1 MYLGHHGDLLCVC
14 NPVQVF
20 LIAYPL
26 HGKLPVMKAEAISE
40 RLGLLVLE
48 ARCTDELL

>member
-20 LIAYPL
+20 FDSLSPAWE
-26 HGKLPVMKAEAISE
+26 VA
-40 RLGLLVLE
+40 
-48 ARCTDELL
+48 CDES

>member
-1 MYLGHHGDLLCVC
+1 LDIMVICFVFVIPC
-14 NPVQVF
+14 KCF

-40 RLGLLVLE
+40 RLGLLILE
-48 ARCTDELL
+48 ARCTDELS